1 MAVSFPPDVFVD
13 PSDRSTLLQ
22 HMMDKPG
29 DWKLFSSY
37 PATSTYTFV
46 EIEPD
51 DKKKSF
57 LLTYKVQLDSEPTF
71 DMNAEALNDSTGK
84 RFGDGRVVARIPDH
98 LLYSDELK
106 NIGTAASEGD
116 WKHVNRVLNDGD
128 FSKLRT
134 FRGKL

>member
-37 PATSTYTFV
+37 PATATYTFV
-46 EIEPD
+46 ADIGD
-51 DKKKSF
+51 A
-57 LLTYKVQLDSEPTF
+57 LIQYKVQLDSEPIF
-71 DMNAEALNDSTGK
+71 DMNAEALNNSTGK

-98 LLYSDELK
+98 LLYSPELK

>member
-1 MAVSFPPDVFVD
+1 MAVVFPPDVFVD
-13 PSDRSTLLQ
+13 PADKPMLLQ

-37 PATSTYTFV
+37 PAAATYTFHADV
-46 EIEPD
+46 GEAIIQ
-51 DKKKSF
+51 
-57 LLTYKVQLDSEPTF
+57 YKVQLDTSPVF
-71 DMNAEALNDSTGK
+71 DANAEDLNGSTGK
-84 RFGDGRVVARIPDH
+84 RFGDGQIVARIPDH
-98 LLYSDELK
+98 LLYSPELK
-106 NIGTAASEGD
+106 NIGQAANEGD